1 MHSSSALHGKE
12 GEVFD
17 IHKTKNFFK
26 KAFTPV
32 TIMLIP
38 HSNKKPLNLKV
49 PSIGILVSIV
59 LWFIGT
65 IYVFSVAVNAFEYQ
79 AMKKK
84 LNYYS
89 SQFLELEGTM
99 TALKNAEGEFKRL
112 FSLGSKDKI
121 LENIDTSYSGSI
133 DMENLRQE
141 IDKTIKDVT
150 EIKNY
155 LNLQKDIYC
164 ATPKGTPVE
173 GPISSQFGKREN
185 PISGADEFHAGLDIS
200 TNSGNPITATADGI
214 VSFSGWNGGSGNLV
228 VLEHGFGFSTFYAH
242 NRTNVVRVGQK
253 VKRGD
258 VIGYVGSTG
267 NATGPHVHYEIWKNR
282 NPVNPN
288 DYRERRS

>member
-1 MHSSSALHGKE
+1 M
-12 GEVFD
+12 FD
-17 IHKTKNFFK
+17 MYKIKNFLR

-38 HSNKKPLNLKV
+38 HSNKKPLNLKI

-89 SQFLELEGTM
+89 NQFLEWEGTM
-99 TALKNAEGEFKRL
+99 SALKNAEGEFKRL
-112 FSLGSKDKI
+112 LSLGSKEKV

-133 DMENLRQE
+133 DMENLKQE
-141 IDKTIKDVT
+141 IEKSMKTVS

-155 LNLQKDIYC
+155 LNLQKNFYY
-164 ATPKGTPVE
+164 ATPKGIPVE
-173 GPISSQFGKREN
+173 GSISSPYGKREN
-185 PISGADEFHAGLDIS
+185 PKSGVAEFHTGLDIS
-200 TNSGNPITATADGI
+200 ARSGNPVRATADGI

-242 NRTNVVRVGQK
+242 NRMNAVKIGQK

-267 NATGPHVHYEIWKNR
+267 SSTGPHVHYEIWKNG
-282 NPVNPN
+282 NPVSPN
-288 DYRERRS
+288 NFREGRS

>member
-1 MHSSSALHGKE
+1 
-12 GEVFD
+12 
-17 IHKTKNFFK
+17 
-26 KAFTPV
+26 
-32 TIMLIP
+32 MLIP
-38 HSNKKPLNLKV
+38 HSNKKPLNLKI

-65 IYVFSVAVNAFEYQ
+65 VYVFSIAVNAFEYQ

-89 SQFLELEGTM
+89 NQFLEWEGTM
-99 TALKNAEGEFKRL
+99 SALKNTEREFKRL
-112 FSLGSKDKI
+112 LSLGSKEKV

-133 DMENLRQE
+133 DMENLKQE
-141 IDKTIKDVT
+141 IEKSMKTVS

-155 LNLQKDIYC
+155 LNLQKNFYY
-164 ATPKGTPVE
+164 ATPKGIPVE
-173 GPISSQFGKREN
+173 GSISSPYGKREN
-185 PISGADEFHAGLDIS
+185 PKSGVAEFHTGLDIS
-200 TNSGNPITATADGI
+200 ARSGNPVRATADGI

-242 NRTNVVRVGQK
+242 NRMNAVKIGQK

-267 NATGPHVHYEIWKNR
+267 SSTGPHVHYEIWKNG
-282 NPVNPN
+282 NPVSPN
-288 DYRERRS
+288 NFREGRS

>member
-1 MHSSSALHGKE
+1 MHK
-12 GEVFD
+12 
-17 IHKTKNFFK
+17 IKTFLK

-32 TIMLIP
+32 TIMFIP
-38 HSNKKPLNLKV
+38 HSNKKPLNLKI

-65 IYVFSVAVNAFEYQ
+65 VYVFSVAVNAFEYQ

-89 SQFLELEGTM
+89 NQFLEWEGTM
-99 TALKNAEGEFKRL
+99 SALKNTEKEFKRL
-112 FSLGSKDKI
+112 LSLGSREKV

-133 DMENLRQE
+133 DMENLKQE
-141 IDKTIKDVT
+141 IEKSMKTVS

-155 LNLQKDIYC
+155 LNIQKDLYC
-164 ATPKGTPVE
+164 ATPKGIPVE
-173 GPISSQFGKREN
+173 GSISSPYGKRQN
-185 PISGADEFHAGLDIS
+185 PKSGVAEFHTGLDIS
-200 TNSGNPITATADGI
+200 AHSGNPVRATANGI
-214 VSFSGWNGGSGNLV
+214 VSFSGWNGGNGNLV

-242 NRTNVVRVGQK
+242 NRMNAVKIGQK

-258 VIGYVGSTG
+258 VIGYIGSTG
-267 NATGPHVHYEIWKNR
+267 RSTGPHVHYEIWKNG

-288 DYRERRS
+288 NFTEGRS